1 MKRAIALGAGG
12 ARGAYQIGA
21 WKALR
26 ELGVDYDIVVGSSI
40 GSVNGVAMVQDD
52 YDLALD
58 LWKNISVDKIF
69 AGDVD
74 LDFEPQDIIGS
85 TGKLVSLLIKILTNK
100 GLDISPFLDLLN
112 DIVDEEKV
120 RASAREFGI
129 VALRVP
135 LIKGMEITK
144 EKMKV
149 GYMAKYILA
158 SSSAFPVF
166 PVCEVDGNKY
176 IDGGYYD
183 SLPINFARNL
193 GAEEVVAIDVSL
205 STTHEEELSSND
217 VIYIKSAWSLGPFLD
232 FDNESIMR
240 NMDLGYNDT
249 MKVYGKYRGFRYTF
263 LLNDEESFNDVNK
276 AVDEGNAEAE
286 HVKDNLQDMSET
298 VSSAQ
303 GATDTL
309 QEEMKHITDILGE
322 INAIASQTNLL
333 SLNASIEAAR
343 AGEHGRGF
351 AVVADEIRTLSEQST
366 AAAGNIK
373 EILNGLAVTTGDV
386 SAKINAG
393 AQAAIEGVEKM
404 QSLLEV
410 FDDIRKSTD
419 DAHQVVREEYEVI
432 ENVKRDFEEI
442 HGEIETLVATT
453 EENTAMITNIAESI
467 TKQRDSVS
475 DVKSEMVNI
484 SDLSDTLKGHF
495 EGEETE
501 M

>member
-1 MKRAIALGAGG
+1 MEKIHKQNYTIIMIGVVLLVAMTLFAYGINRNGLIGVGVLLASAVLASICKVVVKDDLKKALCITVIPSLATLIYAGVEGGNSIAFIANYAFVVMMAVYFDRRYVFYYTMPVGVVALICAIFQPQIIDGSDYTIGGALTKVILFFLIAAVLVNATTRGRQLLEKTEETLSVVKENEKMAIGIAGNLNTAIADC
-12 ARGAYQIGA
+12 
-21 WKALR
+21 KV
-26 ELGVDYDIVVGSSI
+26 GVQSLSAQAETVSQSAEQM
-40 GSVNGVAMVQDD
+40 GSVVENTTNAT
-52 YDLALD
+52 
-58 LWKNISVDKIF
+58 ISVNEKING
-69 AGDVD
+69 ANEEIDRN
-74 LDFEPQDIIGS
+74 FE
-85 TGKLVSLLIKILTNK
+85 L
-100 GLDISPFLDLLN
+100 
-112 DIVDEEKV
+112 
-120 RASAREFGI
+120 
-129 VALRVP
+129 
-135 LIKGMEITK
+135 
-144 EKMKV
+144 
-149 GYMAKYILA
+149 AKHL
-158 SSSAFPVF
+158 
-166 PVCEVDGNKY
+166 ED
-176 IDGGYYD
+176 
-183 SLPINFARNL
+183 
-193 GAEEVVAIDVSL
+193 
-205 STTHEEELSSND
+205 
-217 VIYIKSAWSLGPFLD
+217 
-232 FDNESIMR
+232 
-240 NMDLGYNDT
+240 
-249 MKVYGKYRGFRYTF
+249 
-263 LLNDEESFNDVNK
+263 SFNDVNK

-286 HVKDNLQDMSET
+286 LVKDNLQDMSET

-410 FDDIRKSTD
+410 FDKIRKSTD
-419 DAHQVVREEYEVI
+419 DANQVVREEYEVI

-467 TKQRDSVS
+467 TKQRDSVG
-475 DVKSEMVNI
+475 DVKSEIVNI

-495 EGEETE
+495 EGKEIGR
-501 M
+501 